1 MDKNSAVWVTSIPTC
16 HLRAGPREFREIT
29 ATYFGVPSPL
39 ASSLVGQSIFSNGG
53 ARRGLCDP
61 FGLKLVS
68 AKLDNRW
75 TEGHDQV
82 KFAIAASL
90 DMLKVSYTCEVHGV
104 FTPAIPPHA
113 QASARRFMQGRRARD
128 GRGARQGLVPDF
140 KVALSRL
147 VDGAAETDALAEVK
161 MLRCGSTTANPVGG
175 STYATS
181 GDRNVLA
188 GRQRAVTWRAGRVQ
202 PERERD
208 ARKIDVKYNGT
219 AIGDDGPV
227 LRRLRTFG
235 PIVDLVVGHFGEWSS
250 GLERLL
256 AAAAED
262 AAPRSRA
269 LFGAR
274 SPSDSRGRCA
284 WFFRREVAWAGL
296 NANARLKLERAGFVA
311 WDARSAA
318 ARREER
324 ARQEDARRATAAW
337 AQAAYEA
344 RPARNYARDRD
355 AAG

>member
-1 MDKNSAVWVTSIPTC
+1 
-16 HLRAGPREFREIT
+16 
-29 ATYFGVPSPL
+29 
-39 ASSLVGQSIFSNGG
+39 
-53 ARRGLCDP
+53 
-61 FGLKLVS
+61 
-68 AKLDNRW
+68 
-75 TEGHDQV
+75 
-82 KFAIAASL
+82 
-90 DMLKVSYTCEVHGV
+90 
-104 FTPAIPPHA
+104 
-113 QASARRFMQGRRARD
+113 
-128 GRGARQGLVPDF
+128 
-140 KVALSRL
+140 
-147 VDGAAETDALAEVK
+147 